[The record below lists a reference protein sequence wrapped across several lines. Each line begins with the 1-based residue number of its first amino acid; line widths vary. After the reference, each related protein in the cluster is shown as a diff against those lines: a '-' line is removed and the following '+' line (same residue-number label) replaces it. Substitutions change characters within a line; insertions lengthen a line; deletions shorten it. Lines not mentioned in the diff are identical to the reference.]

1 MARHSRR
8 EQSGMS
14 ESERAYLSGLRL
26 LSYRSRTRLEMRQRL
41 GKRFSAEAVEE
52 ATSRLE
58 EMGYLNDAS
67 FARSWKEG
75 REARKPRSATLIR
88 HELRHKGVSKDLAE
102 SVTAGMDDE
111 TSAYEAGRRHL
122 NTLRGVDKRT
132 FRRRMGN
139 YLRRRGFA
147 TGLVIRTVDKLWPE
161 RSL

>member
-1 MARHSRR
+1 MARHSRS
-8 EQSGMS
+8 EQSGIP

-26 LSYRSRTRLEMRQRL
+26 LSYRSRSRLEMRQRL
-41 GKRFSAEAVEE
+41 SKRFSAEAVEE
-52 ATSRLE
+52 AMSRLE
-58 EMGYLNDAS
+58 ERSYLDDAS
-67 FARSWKEG
+67 FARNWKEG

-88 HELRHKGVSKDLAE
+88 HELRRKGVSKDLAE

-111 TSAYEAGRRHL
+111 ASAYEAARRHL

-147 TGLVIRTVDKLWPE
+147 TGLVISTVDKLWEE